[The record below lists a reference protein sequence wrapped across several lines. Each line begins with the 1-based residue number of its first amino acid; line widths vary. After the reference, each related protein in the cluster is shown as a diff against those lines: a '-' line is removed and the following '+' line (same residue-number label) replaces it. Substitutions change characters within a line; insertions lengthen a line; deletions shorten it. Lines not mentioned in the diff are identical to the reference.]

1 MSRAARGPVVLAG
14 LLAFAGLFA
23 WGLAGLP
30 AAGHVVARY
39 PAIVA
44 STVTQARHVTDAVS
58 AVNFDYRALDT
69 LGEEF
74 ILFTAVIGV
83 AVLLRE
89 QRDERER
96 PSARSRSPHRFE
108 GSSFAL
114 RALTLALLAPGMAL
128 ALYIDS
134 HGAIS
139 PGGGFQGG
147 VIGSA
152 TLIMVFLGGG
162 YLAMKHVSPH
172 VAVEAAEAS
181 GAAGYALVG
190 VGGLIFATVFFHN
203 FLGYGESGKLISAGT
218 MPLSSLA
225 VALEV
230 TGAFVLVWSELL
242 DQALVVRSG

>member
-1 MSRAARGPVVLAG
+1 MKPRTRLAMF
-14 LLAFAGLFA
+14 LLAAP
-23 WGLAGLP
+23 GLAALLIWGMLGLP
-30 AAGHVVARY
+30 SFGAFHGAYAVLVAHLSVPQRE
-39 PAIVA
+39 A
-44 STVTQARHVTDAVS
+44 TDPIT